1 MEKNLQKDTER
12 AIKDLHARELMRLGW
27 YRQAGPGSHSM
38 RFLRERKAQ
47 HQAFLQDLLRRRGV
61 RQAWYARWFYLAGHA
76 FGLVAALLPRQ
87 WATRL
92 ERTLEWWI
100 FIRYER
106 YLRKLRLHA
115 SIRSMIES
123 LQLRK
128 LSHPEPGQDV
138 LSLLEDYCT
147 EQQTLLNQY
156 QLR

>member
-1 MEKNLQKDTER
+1 MARNLQKDTER

-27 YRQAGPGSHSM
+27 YRQAGHGSHSM
-38 RFLRERKAQ
+38 RHLRERKAQ

-61 RQAWYARWFYLAGHA
+61 KQAWYARFFYLAGHA
-76 FGLVAALLPRQ
+76 FGLGAALLPRRCA
-87 WATRL
+87 ATL

-106 YLRKLRLHA
+106 YLRKLKLHA

-123 LQLRK
+123 LQLSK
-128 LSHPEPGQDV
+128 LSHPEPGPDV
-138 LSLLEDYCT
+138 LSLLEDFCS
-147 EQQTLLNQY
+147 EQQTLLRQY